1 MESYLFQPAP
11 AGRSL
16 RGVFREYLD
25 NIDYIRTFEA
35 GEELLYDLDN
45 NISTIE
51 KLEFDNSYSIH
62 ATKNTVFYIYGYK
75 VTTPFTTKLFHI
87 DSNYFNYLGYPFDSE
102 VDVEWAFNS
111 IKDKIEIVKD
121 GSGNFYIP
129 GTIKAL
135 KTLKPGQGYLVAVK
149 EDVNFTYPKV
159 CYGEGESIPVIPNAP
174 GCCEGL
180 TLIKPKDPQLIGT
193 SGICTA
199 KCGNGVCDSETET
212 NYNCPQD
219 CGTCP
224 DVNQDGTIDCMDAKW
239 ILEMAAGSREV
250 NMCADISGDGTVSAY
265 DASLLM
271 QQYNL
276 ECNCSDSKCG
286 KGETSQYCPGDCKTN
301 ITVEITSPKEGET
314 VSGTVRVMANAKSY
328 SAFEVNKVT
337 NTKMWLEITEI
348 SGGDLLSSKI
358 VGMEDCTL
366 EVINSQTRERFFT
379 CSYEWDTSPY
389 AGKNV
394 KLTAAVKNV
403 EGALAKDSV
412 ILSVIGEGTR
422 AMKFSSFKT
431 DKDYYNAGEEVN
443 ILGILLADSTINIDG
458 LNATFH
464 IYLPRSAPELVMIV
478 KPTIDCK
485 PLAVPMVVD
494 PNKKYY
500 SYQCSLKAELQ
511 RPFSY
516 TGTYVAEAIAYA
528 TTNEGE
534 SVSATAKTSFVVGEI
549 AGYGT
554 LRVKAYD
561 IETGEVIPG
570 AKTIILKSTVPVTRS
585 SGAGT
590 GSAGAGVTTTTSSGG
605 VGGGGTIPEPK
616 TETDD
621 ESGGLETPQTPVEE
635 ISGGGATTVVSPY
648 EIVVGVINA
657 DSIDS
662 IKLETGT
669 YSLITYANDYALYRH
684 WYVRISANQEYN
696 LYAPMFKGRAIPT
709 PTPVPIEDISVT
721 VKSTTS
727 AGTTIE
733 VLPEVKQ
740 QQFEATQIEMVN
752 SVSIK
757 PVGGE
762 PGKFV
767 IGTETESATTNAAV
781 EMDNGKLYITSE
793 NVKAQVKVLPSTAS
807 ERADEALV
815 AHRVK
820 SITLEIVDKKPTYVV
835 EGEQNARIMGIIPVV
850 ISIET
855 EVSAETGE
863 IGKTTKPWWSALAIP
878 TAPAD

>member
-1 MESYLFQPAP
+1 MNKVKVAAILFALLILVSSIAVTIAKATAP
-11 AGRSL
+11 QVNDDPQIIELNEGWNLISFNQLPQDRSL

-25 NIDYIRTFEA
+25 NIDYIRTYEA

-51 KLEFDNSYSIH
+51 KLEFDNSYSVH
-62 ATKNTVFYIYGYK
+62 AVEDTRIFIYGYK
-75 VTTPFTTKLFHI
+75 ATTPFTTKLYHI
-87 DSNYFNYLGYPFDSE
+87 NSSYFNYLGYPFDNE
-102 VDVEWAFNS
+102 IDVEWAFAS
-111 IKDKIEIVKD
+111 IIDKIELVKD

-174 GCCEGL
+174 GCCDGL
-180 TLIKPKDPQLIGT
+180 KLIKPKDPQLIGT

-212 NYNCPQD
+212 FYNCPQD
-219 CGTCP
+219 CGR
-224 DVNQDGTIDCMDAKW
+224 W
-239 ILEMAAGSREV
+239 
-250 NMCADISGDGTVSAY
+250 
-265 DASLLM
+265 
-271 QQYNL
+271 
-276 ECNCSDSKCG
+276 
-286 KGETSQYCPGDCKTN
+286 
-301 ITVEITSPKEGET
+301 ITVKIISPSNGEV
-314 VSGTVRVMANAKSY
+314 VSENVKISATAQSY
-328 SAFEVNKVT
+328 SKIEKMILKAEVVESQESYSKIFEVPMTDCIDSVGT
-337 NTKMWLEITEI
+337 PTCLE
-348 SGGDLLSSKI
+348 
-358 VGMEDCTL
+358 
-366 EVINSQTRERFFT
+366 SQT
-379 CSYEWDTSPY
+379 CNKIYLKACKYNWDTSNY
-389 AGKNV
+389 VGKKV
-394 KLTAAVKNV
+394 TLTVTAEDEESISAT
-403 EGALAKDSV
+403 DSIV
-412 ILSVIGEGTR
+412 VSVIGEETK

-485 PLAVPMVVD
+485 PLAVPMVID

-585 SGAGT
+585 SGAGI

-605 VGGGGTIPEPK
+605 VGGGGTIPGPK

-757 PVGGE
+757 PLGGE

-767 IGTETESATTNAAV
+767 IGTETGEVATTNAAV

-835 EGEQNARIMGIIPVV
+835 KGEQNARIIGIIPVV
-850 ISIET
+850 ISVET